1 MPFFIAIALALVL
14 TWAAR
19 RVGLATG
26 LVDRPPLAG
35 STYAGELKIHTVP
48 IPVLGGLGVMV
59 AVPAT
64 MLLEGYRLPV
74 AVTAGVALATAIG
87 LVDDARPLPA
97 SVRMV
102 ALAAAGTLAA
112 GGLELGPLGPLA
124 RPGVVVLL
132 LLLANAVNLI
142 DGQDG
147 LAGGLGAIACAGLT
161 AVITANGGDPLVAIA
176 LAGAL
181 VGFLAWNLPP
191 ARVFLGNGG
200 AYGLGALL
208 TVLAAQ
214 ATLEHGWHGLLA
226 AGLCLGVFAFE
237 LAFTVVRRLVAS
249 QGLATGDRWH
259 SYDLLGRSRG
269 NRDRSTLALW
279 TLGAVAAGAGYA
291 ADQVSLA
298 AAGAMIAVAFVIGTA
313 AGGRLWRE
321 ATGQRSEGLEASPT
335 VGSSGGLEASPTSID
350 ASWQPGERR

>member
-1 MPFFIAIALALVL
+1 MPFFVAIALGLVL

-26 LVDRPPLAG
+26 LVDRPSSDGHGASSG
-35 STYAGELKIHTVP
+35 LKIHTVP
-48 IPVLGGLGVMV
+48 ISVLGGLGVVTAVFATLLLV
-59 AVPAT
+59 ADGLPA
-64 MLLEGYRLPV
+64 LV
-74 AVTAGVALATAIG
+74 VAGVALATVIG

-97 SVRMV
+97 SLRLVV
-102 ALAAAGTLAA
+102 LAAAGLLLAV
-112 GGLELGPLGPLA
+112 GLPLGNLGPLA
-124 RPGVVVLL
+124 RPGAVVLL
-132 LLLANAVNLI
+132 LMLANAVNLI

-147 LAGGLGAIACAGLT
+147 LAGGLGAIASAGLA
-161 AVITANGGDPLVAIA
+161 AVITAEGGDPAVAVA

-200 AYGLGALL
+200 AYGLGALV

-214 ATLEHGWHGLLA
+214 ATLGHGYHGLLA
-226 AGLCLGVFAFE
+226 AGLCLGVFTFE

-249 QGLATGDRWH
+249 QRLATGDRRH

-279 TLGAVAAGAGYA
+279 TLAAVSAGAGYA

-298 AAGAMIAVAFVIGTA
+298 AAGAMIAVALVIGTA
-313 AGGRLWRE
+313 AAGRLWRE
-321 ATGQRSEGLEASPT
+321 VTALEH
-335 VGSSGGLEASPTSID
+335 GGLEASPGIEG
-350 ASWQPGERR
+350 PRPRERR

>member
-1 MPFFIAIALALVL
+1 MPFFIAIALGLVL

-19 RVGLATG
+19 RLGLATG
-26 LVDRPPLAG
+26 LVDRPAADAG
-35 STYAGELKIHTVP
+35 AATQDQLKIHAVP
-48 IPVLGGLGVMV
+48 IPVLGGLGVMAASLATLLV
-59 AVPAT
+59 VGHELPA
-64 MLLEGYRLPV
+64 LV
-74 AVTAGVALATAIG
+74 IAGVVVATGIG

-97 SVRMV
+97 SVRMLVLAV
-102 ALAAAGTLAA
+102 AGVLLAVGLPLDPVGSLSRAGMVVL
-112 GGLELGPLGPLA
+112 LA
-124 RPGVVVLL
+124 RAGVVVLL

-147 LAGGLGAIACAGLT
+147 LAGGLGAIASAGLA
-161 AVITANGGDPLVAIA
+161 AVIAANGNSEAPVLAVV

-200 AYGLGALL
+200 AYGLGSLL

-214 ATLEHGWHGLLA
+214 ATILHGYHGLLA

-237 LAFTVVRRLVAS
+237 LAFTVVRRLVSS
-249 QGLATGDRWH
+249 QRLATGDRRH

-279 TLGAVAAGAGYA
+279 TLGAVSAGAGYA

-298 AAGAMIAVAFVIGTA
+298 AAGTMIAVAFVMGTA
-313 AGGRLWRE
+313 AGNRLWRQ
-321 ATGQRSEGLEASPT
+321 ATAGPEEQAVETAPRP
-335 VGSSGGLEASPTSID
+335 
-350 ASWQPGERR
+350 QERG

>member
-1 MPFFIAIALALVL
+1 MLFFVAIALSLVL

-19 RVGLATG
+19 RIGLAIG
-26 LVDRPPLAG
+26 LVDRPTPPGAEQP
-35 STYAGELKIHTVP
+35 APDREQLKIHVEP
-48 IPVLGGLGVMV
+48 IPVLGGLGVLAATLV
-59 AVPAT
+59 TLLVVGDGLPA
-64 MLLEGYRLPV
+64 
-74 AVTAGVALATAIG
+74 AVTVSVLLAASIG
-87 LVDDARPLPA
+87 FVDDARPLGPM
-97 SVRMV
+97 VRMV
-102 ALAAAGTLAA
+102 ILTAAGVLLAFA
-112 GGLELGPLGPLA
+112 LPLQGLGQLA

-147 LAGGLGAIACAGLT
+147 LAGGLGAIAAGGT
-161 AVITANGGDPLVAIA
+161 AAVIAVNGGDSAVAVV

-181 VGFLAWNLPP
+181 IGFLAWNLPP

-214 ATLEHGWHGLLA
+214 TTIAHGWHGLLA
-226 AGLCLGVFAFE
+226 AVLCLGVFAFE
-237 LAFTVVRRLVAS
+237 LTFTVVRRLVGS
-249 QGLATGDRWH
+249 QGLATGDRRH

-279 TLGAVAAGAGYA
+279 TMGAVAAGAGYA

-298 AAGAMIAVAFVIGTA
+298 AAVTTIAVAFVIGTA
-313 AGGRLWRE
+313 AGGRLWRD
-321 ATGQRSEGLEASPT
+321 ATSVAPAVPRGDTPKEQA
-335 VGSSGGLEASPTSID
+335 
-350 ASWQPGERR
+350 

>member
-1 MPFFIAIALALVL
+1 MPFFIAIALGLVL

-19 RVGLATG
+19 RLGLATG
-26 LVDRPPLAG
+26 LVDRPAADAG
-35 STYAGELKIHTVP
+35 AAAQDQLKIHAVP
-48 IPVLGGLGVMV
+48 IPILGGLGVMAASLATLLV
-59 AVPAT
+59 VGHELPA
-64 MLLEGYRLPV
+64 LV
-74 AVTAGVALATAIG
+74 IAGVVVATGIG

-97 SVRMV
+97 SVRMLVLAV
-102 ALAAAGTLAA
+102 AGVLLAVGLPLDPVGSLSRAGMVVL
-112 GGLELGPLGPLA
+112 LA
-124 RPGVVVLL
+124 RAGVVVLL

-147 LAGGLGAIACAGLT
+147 LAGGLGAIASAGLA
-161 AVITANGGDPLVAIA
+161 AVIAANGTSEAPVLAVV

-200 AYGLGALL
+200 AYGLGSLL

-214 ATLEHGWHGLLA
+214 ATILHGYHGLLA

-237 LAFTVVRRLVAS
+237 LAFTVVRRLVSS
-249 QGLATGDRWH
+249 QRLATGDRRH

-279 TLGAVAAGAGYA
+279 TLGAVSAGAGYA

-298 AAGAMIAVAFVIGTA
+298 AAGTMIAVAFVMGTA
-313 AGGRLWRE
+313 AGNRLWRQ
-321 ATGQRSEGLEASPT
+321 ATAGPEEQAVETAPRP
-335 VGSSGGLEASPTSID
+335 
-350 ASWQPGERR
+350 QERG